1 MSLEEEK
8 LYTVSQISRMLQTSQ
23 KTIRDYLLN
32 KKIKSFKSG
41 NKYLIRE
48 SDLKEFIEKGGAE

>member
-8 LYTVSQISRMLQTSQ
+8 LYTVSQISTMLQTSQ

-48 SDLKEFIEKGGAE
+48 SDLKEFMENGGAE